1 MEFSKKLS
9 DNMAYLK
16 EALDVDTNFD
26 VVYRVLHVGGREACL
41 YFIDGFTKDEV
52 WLKILQA
59 FSTLKE
65 DDLPPD
71 AHGFSKK
78 YLPYGEVGLVRRDTD
93 MIDQLL
99 MGVSCLFIDGYDCCF
114 TVDCRTYPARGVS
127 EPEKDKVLRG
137 SRDGFVETLIFNTA
151 LIRRRIRDPKLTV
164 EITNC
169 GESSHTDIA
178 ICYMK
183 GRIDENLLSTIKDRI
198 NKLEVDALT
207 MNQESLAECLYPYKW
222 FNPFPK
228 FKFSE
233 RPDTAAAS
241 ILEGNI
247 IILVDNSPAAMIL
260 PSSVFDIIEEADDYY
275 FPPITGTYLRLSR
288 MIISILTLYLTPL
301 WLLFM
306 QNPDVIPSW
315 LEFIQLSDPAHVPL
329 IFQLLILE
337 FAIDGLR
344 LAAVNTP
351 SMLTTPLS
359 VIAGI
364 VLGEYSVKS
373 GWFNSE
379 TMLYMAFVTIANYS
393 QASFELGY
401 AFKFMR
407 MILLVL
413 TAVFNYWGFAIGV
426 ILSICAVVFNKT
438 IAGKS
443 YIYPLIPFNYQK
455 LKKRFLRGRI
465 PHQEKQG
472 RS

>member
-465 PHQEKQG
+465 PHHEKQG